1 MLEPSNSHT
10 GTIVAKFNL
19 SPLFSIDTAI
29 SWYIMHRDVEA

>member
-19 SPLFSIDTAI
+19 YPLFSIDTAI